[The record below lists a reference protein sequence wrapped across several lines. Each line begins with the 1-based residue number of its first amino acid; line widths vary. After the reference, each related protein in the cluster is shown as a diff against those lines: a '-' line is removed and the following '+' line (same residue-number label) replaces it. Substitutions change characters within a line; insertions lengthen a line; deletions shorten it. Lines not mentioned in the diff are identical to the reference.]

1 MRGEPANCDL
11 LNRAF
16 FVYKKSHA
24 FLPKILRNFAKQLRT
39 DASSFRNP
47 RCYEISRS
55 VSKIYL
61 SFSLREI
68 RENIGRRFDTIPNRI
83 SALITEECV
92 RLFFELTSR
101 FQQTLLRLL
110 RGNDAEMKGGRGDC
124 DVRQQRQLVLAAFLK
139 KGGPRALNA
148 SHYFDDLFRLAKHAR
163 AHPAIG
169 LVKHSSSLSR
179 CTRAHTP
186 LAQPNLVI
194 TYRFRVVVSLS
205 PRYRFS
211 LCRSAADKAVSRNL
225 PSIRPFV
232 YVYIELSVQTLRP
245 LFVQSESIRAW
256 TPRGGGKKK
265 VNNAE
270 TKERRKTVV
279 DEARCTRECK
289 L

>member
-1 MRGEPANCDL
+1 
-11 LNRAF
+11 
-16 FVYKKSHA
+16 
-24 FLPKILRNFAKQLRT
+24 
-39 DASSFRNP
+39 
-47 RCYEISRS
+47 
-55 VSKIYL
+55 
-61 SFSLREI
+61 
-68 RENIGRRFDTIPNRI
+68 
-83 SALITEECV
+83 
-92 RLFFELTSR
+92 
-101 FQQTLLRLL
+101 
-110 RGNDAEMKGGRGDC
+110 MKGGRGDC

-205 PRYRFS
+205 PRYRFF

-245 LFVQSESIRAW
+245 LFVQSECLYA
-256 TPRGGGKKK
+256 RGHREG
-265 VNNAE
+265 E
-270 TKERRKTVV
+270 ERRKLIMQKRRNGGKRWWMKRG
-279 DEARCTRECK
+279 ARESVSYNFARY
-289 L
+289 

>member
-1 MRGEPANCDL
+1 
-11 LNRAF
+11 
-16 FVYKKSHA
+16 
-24 FLPKILRNFAKQLRT
+24 
-39 DASSFRNP
+39 
-47 RCYEISRS
+47 
-55 VSKIYL
+55 
-61 SFSLREI
+61 
-68 RENIGRRFDTIPNRI
+68 
-83 SALITEECV
+83 
-92 RLFFELTSR
+92 
-101 FQQTLLRLL
+101 
-110 RGNDAEMKGGRGDC
+110 MKGGRGDC

-139 KGGPRALNA
+139 KGSPRALNA
-148 SHYFDDLFRLAKHAR
+148 SHYFDDLFRLAKHAL

-270 TKERRKTVV
+270 TEERRKTVV

>member
-1 MRGEPANCDL
+1 
-11 LNRAF
+11 
-16 FVYKKSHA
+16 
-24 FLPKILRNFAKQLRT
+24 
-39 DASSFRNP
+39 
-47 RCYEISRS
+47 
-55 VSKIYL
+55 
-61 SFSLREI
+61 
-68 RENIGRRFDTIPNRI
+68 
-83 SALITEECV
+83 
-92 RLFFELTSR
+92 
-101 FQQTLLRLL
+101 
-110 RGNDAEMKGGRGDC
+110 MKGGRGDC

-256 TPRGGGKKK
+256 TPQGGGKKK

-270 TKERRKTVV
+270 TEERRKTVV

>member
-1 MRGEPANCDL
+1 MRP
-11 LNRAF
+11 
-16 FVYKKSHA
+16 S
-24 FLPKILRNFAKQLRT
+24 QLRFLRLQKNPT
-39 DASSFRNP
+39 LSSPKYF
-47 RCYEISRS
+47 EISRNN
-55 VSKIYL
+55 YEPTL
-61 SFSLREI
+61 HRFETRDATRSLEAFPRFIFRSLVI
-68 RENIGRRFDTIPNRI
+68 RENIGRRFDIIPNRI

-139 KGGPRALNA
+139 KGGPRVLNA

-211 LCRSAADKAVSRNL
+211 LCRSAADKAASRNL

-232 YVYIELSVQTLRP
+232 YVYIV
-245 LFVQSESIRAW
+245 
-256 TPRGGGKKK
+256 
-265 VNNAE
+265 
-270 TKERRKTVV
+270 
-279 DEARCTRECK
+279 
-289 L
+289 